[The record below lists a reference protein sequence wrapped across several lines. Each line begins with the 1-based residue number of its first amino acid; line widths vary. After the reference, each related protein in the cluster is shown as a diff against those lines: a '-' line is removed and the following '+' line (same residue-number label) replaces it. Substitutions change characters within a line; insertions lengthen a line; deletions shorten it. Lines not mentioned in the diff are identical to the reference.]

1 MYVTAT
7 IWLEIQED
15 PGATVGLLLNAK
27 TWTSSFFG
35 DCQLPCLHNAYNGNC
50 FKDGLKE

>member
-15 PGATVGLLLNAK
+15 PGATAGLLLNAK
-27 TWTSSFFG
+27 TWKSSFFG
-35 DCQLPCLHNAYNGNC
+35 DYQLPCLYNAYNGNC